1 VSESPEL
8 GRVYREDAERYDRLV
23 SREDHAG
30 NLLPALRRI
39 APLEGRTIVDLGAG
53 TGRLTRLL
61 APPAGRIVGL
71 DLSPAMLRVARDRL
85 ARARGAPWALAVAD
99 HRALPIAG
107 ASADVVAA
115 GWTVC
120 YTVLWTGE
128 AWREH
133 LDRALGEMARIARPG
148 GVQIIIETLG
158 TGRETPEAPEP
169 MRGYY
174 GALEA
179 AGFASTWVRTD
190 YRFSSAAEA
199 EELIGF
205 FFGPELAARVAGEG
219 MLVVPECTGIW
230 WRHSAS
236 AT

>member
-1 VSESPEL
+1 MNESPEL

-23 SREDHAG
+23 SREDHEG

-39 APLEGRTIVDLGAG
+39 APLEGSTVVDLGAG

-61 APPAGRIVGL
+61 APVAGRIVGL
-71 DLSPAMLRVARDRL
+71 DLSPAMLRVAQAWL
-85 ARARGAPWALAVAD
+85 GGWPGAPWALAVAD
-99 HRALPIAG
+99 HRALPLRTT
-107 ASADVVAA
+107 SADVVVA

-133 LDRALGEMARIARPG
+133 LARALDEMARIARPG
-148 GVQIIIETLG
+148 GAQIIIETLG
-158 TGRETPEAPEP
+158 TGNETPEAPEAL
-169 MRGYY
+169 RGYY
-174 GALEA
+174 DALAA

-190 YRFSSAAEA
+190 YRFASVAEA
-199 EELIGF
+199 EALIGF
-205 FFGPELAARVAGEG
+205 FFGPALAGRVARQR

-230 WRHSAS
+230 
-236 AT
+236 

>member
-1 VSESPEL
+1 MSESPEL

-133 LDRALGEMARIARPG
+133 LDRAVGDDVRVRQLAAALRREGEEHADAAVDVDASSG
-148 GVQIIIETLG
+148 EVVAFDDEADGLVDFEGSADAAKGHAFEHGFEHFGAQAG
-158 TGRETPEAPEP
+158 CNVDDDDGRFKV
-169 MRGYY
+169 
-174 GALEA
+174 
-179 AGFASTWVRTD
+179 GFANK
-190 YRFSSAAEA
+190 
-199 EELIGF
+199 G
-205 FFGPELAARVAGEG
+205 
-219 MLVVPECTGIW
+219 
-230 WRHSAS
+230 
-236 AT
+236 